1 MTLDEYFEKHY
12 GDFECECEWYVDPT
26 PKSWKFYVPSLHVD
40 IVLSENDGEV
50 TELKVSKLPSDRAFR
65 DVVVEELWDNLTDVP
80 LTPLTKQV
88 IDEWFKEKG
97 LTRSLFVST
106 FRDQVTGKPMYDI
119 AFQYTPAFD
128 RSIWP

>member
-1 MTLDEYFEKHY
+1 MTLDKYFEKHY

-65 DVVVEELWDNLTDVP
+65 DVVVEELWDNLTDIP
-80 LTPLTKQV
+80 FDPETEEL
-88 IDEWFKEKG
+88 DE
-97 LTRSLFVST
+97 
-106 FRDQVTGKPMYDI
+106 PY
-119 AFQYTPAFD
+119 Y
-128 RSIWP
+128 IWPKGTDKEDIWHWFDEHHSKAVAYLLGFAD

>member
-12 GDFECECEWYVDPT
+12 GDFECECEWYVDPA

-50 TELKVSKLPSDRAFR
+50 TELKFSKLPSDRAFR

-80 LTPLTKQV
+80 
-88 IDEWFKEKG
+88 IDTETEE
-97 LTRSLFVST
+97 L
-106 FRDQVTGKPMYDI
+106 DKPY
-119 AFQYTPAFD
+119 Y
-128 RSIWP
+128 IWPKGTDKEDIWHWFDEHHSKGVAYLLGFAD